1 MADYIPTVQGSFNG
15 IGEQKPTVYPIDAT
29 KAKTVKEL
37 GTLMN
42 VLGIAMTK
50 EFAEEHGLE
59 HLVDWSRGTQG

>member
-1 MADYIPTVQGSFNG
+1 MADYIPTVPGSLNG
-15 IGEQKPTVYPIDAT
+15 VGEKKPIVYPIDAT
-29 KAKTVKEL
+29 KAKTVQEL

-50 EFAEEHGLE
+50 EFAEENKLE